1 MRSHQ
6 RVTLRARLAED
17 GRIPVAMGTTHA
29 AWPDA
34 QHGRFLRTATL
45 QLKGLPAAI
54 ATLSSSIQRGFPAT

>member
-1 MRSHQ
+1 
-6 RVTLRARLAED
+6 
-17 GRIPVAMGTTHA
+17 MGTTHA